1 MTPVKKRKCM
11 NCLLPTHSYKEC
23 PDPCR
28 FCNSHDHKARSCKK
42 NRSNIKRTVKKGSNP
57 PNSNSTTLS
66 IEQSSNS
73 ASLSSEQSSNPASL
87 STEQSSNS
95 ASHSSEQSS
104 NLASLSIE
112 QSLLLLTE
120 QSLPLSTKQSS
131 SLSTGQSFNPS
142 NISNSASLDEKPP
155 TLNSSSLNDV
165 STVLSENGVFTISAM
180 TSAATLPSF
189 FKSITILKDQL
200 KFRTNNGTEGS
211 INLHAYE
218 DNVRDVREAFR
229 YVDVNYVNRQ
239 FQDSRKSLNNIEYT
253 MKINSTQSAIKQGQ
267 IDKIKRVGEYLRQAK
282 YYEDVLPDKIPL
294 RKTDISPADWRIEKY
309 IYWECKRK
317 NNMNRSIEIDSKEE
331 HIYKSLEEPGQFNAS
346 ISGSIYDDP
355 PDVNKVVDSWKEN
368 KNRKKYY
375 VNPPLLP
382 IENQGLSFLSDYIEY
397 LSEGLKHIQY
407 NNEIY
412 RRSELRY
419 CSYLD
424 KAVEM
429 YKEKAQLS
437 ASSRRNSI
445 FKIFISDEQDN
456 NKDRVYLCKKK
467 MVGRR
472 LNKIMD
478 QCQLNWSII
487 DCVEEIT
494 ANFLTNIVQEET
506 FNTLI
511 QEIKKNYI
519 PKFRKKQDFDLC
531 KSLISIRTLFFHM
544 MMFNRFISNRFIR

>member
-1 MTPVKKRKCM
+1 
-11 NCLLPTHSYKEC
+11 
-23 PDPCR
+23 
-28 FCNSHDHKARSCKK
+28 
-42 NRSNIKRTVKKGSNP
+42 
-57 PNSNSTTLS
+57 
-66 IEQSSNS
+66 
-73 ASLSSEQSSNPASL
+73 
-87 STEQSSNS
+87 
-95 ASHSSEQSS
+95 
-104 NLASLSIE
+104 
-112 QSLLLLTE
+112 
-120 QSLPLSTKQSS
+120 
-131 SLSTGQSFNPS
+131 
-142 NISNSASLDEKPP
+142 
-155 TLNSSSLNDV
+155 
-165 STVLSENGVFTISAM
+165 M

-218 DNVRDVREAFR
+218 DDVRDVREAFR

-253 MKINSTQSAIKQGQ
+253 MKINSTQSAIKQSQ

-309 IYWECKRK
+309 IYWECKSK
-317 NNMNRSIEIDSKEE
+317 DNMNRSIEIDSKEE
-331 HIYKSLEEPGQFNAS
+331 HIYKSLEEPGQFNS
-346 ISGSIYDDP
+346 GISGSIYDDP

-375 VNPPLLP
+375 INPPLLP
-382 IENQGLSFLSDYIEY
+382 IGNQGLSFLSDYIEY

-424 KAVEM
+424 KAVEI
-429 YKEKAQLS
+429 YKEKTQVS

-445 FKIFISDEQDN
+445 FKIFISDDQDN

-531 KSLISIRTLFFHM
+531 KSLISIRALFFHM

>member
-1 MTPVKKRKCM
+1 
-11 NCLLPTHSYKEC
+11 
-23 PDPCR
+23 
-28 FCNSHDHKARSCKK
+28 
-42 NRSNIKRTVKKGSNP
+42 
-57 PNSNSTTLS
+57 
-66 IEQSSNS
+66 
-73 ASLSSEQSSNPASL
+73 
-87 STEQSSNS
+87 
-95 ASHSSEQSS
+95 
-104 NLASLSIE
+104 
-112 QSLLLLTE
+112 
-120 QSLPLSTKQSS
+120 
-131 SLSTGQSFNPS
+131 
-142 NISNSASLDEKPP
+142 
-155 TLNSSSLNDV
+155 
-165 STVLSENGVFTISAM
+165 
-180 TSAATLPSF
+180 
-189 FKSITILKDQL
+189 
-200 KFRTNNGTEGS
+200 
-211 INLHAYE
+211 
-218 DNVRDVREAFR
+218 
-229 YVDVNYVNRQ
+229 
-239 FQDSRKSLNNIEYT
+239 
-253 MKINSTQSAIKQGQ
+253 
-267 IDKIKRVGEYLRQAK
+267 
-282 YYEDVLPDKIPL
+282 
-294 RKTDISPADWRIEKY
+294 
-309 IYWECKRK
+309 
-317 NNMNRSIEIDSKEE
+317 
-331 HIYKSLEEPGQFNAS
+331 
-346 ISGSIYDDP
+346 
-355 PDVNKVVDSWKEN
+355 
-368 KNRKKYY
+368 
-375 VNPPLLP
+375 
-382 IENQGLSFLSDYIEY
+382 